1 MPDETIIL
9 PIGFY
14 LSLALC
20 GVGMVVAFTQLKRG
34 IGLPI
39 MTVLATV
46 IAWYFVDAV
55 YNDYNRYTLN
65 IGADMLDLAWGQ
77 VGIFVIAFLFFANFF
92 HRWINKNLLREE
104 SYFMRLM
111 NKGGVDAPSF
121 QRRMNLSMSM
131 IGVFWILLMAIA
143 MWRTNFDFMGM
154 FFPYISGKA
163 YPWSRGRVG
172 AGFDAI
178 ISLYGY
184 VHVLLVSASGV
195 IWALSKNKRTRTTAA
210 IIFLLSAP
218 WFLLDRVRNL
228 MLATI
233 LPGLLAW
240 VFVRFRGGFFLRVA
254 LLVGAFLVV
263 DGWMRFV
270 IQVRTEANVAHAFQQ
285 VGLTGVTASIQGKE
299 IKHAGLNMFEE
310 LGWMNK
316 FIEHG
321 TFTPNWG
328 SRYFAELV
336 NPIPRVIWRD
346 KPMIGIDYAIARG
359 QKFGEAGD
367 RGTAGVG
374 ATISTGMI
382 GQGVVNFGRF
392 FGPIAAALLMG
403 IWAALLARQ
412 DLMGDRTGRLL
423 LFFFGIVLTFNLGR
437 DITLIT
443 LYPFV
448 FGIIM
453 MRVWVR
459 IKGES

>member
-1 MPDETIIL
+1 MPNETIVL

-14 LSLALC
+14 ISLALC
-20 GVGMVVAFTQLKRG
+20 GVGMAVAVTQLKQA

-39 MTVLATV
+39 ITVLATV

-55 YNDYNRYTLN
+55 YNDYNQYTLN

-77 VGIFVIAFLFFANFF
+77 VGLFIISFLFFANFF

-104 SYFMRLM
+104 SYFMRLT

-121 QRRMNLSMSM
+121 QRRMDLSMRM
-131 IGVFWILLMAIA
+131 LGAFWILLMAIA

-172 AGFDAI
+172 AGFDAV

-184 VHVLLVSASGV
+184 LHVLLVSGSGV
-195 IWALSKNKRTRTTAA
+195 IWALSKNKRTRMTAA
-210 IIFLLSAP
+210 LVFLLSAP

-240 VFVRFRGGFFLRVA
+240 VFVRFRGGLFLRVA

-270 IQVRTEANVAHAFQQ
+270 IQIRSETNVAYAFQQ
-285 VGLTGVTASIQGKE
+285 VGLTGVKEAIQGKE

-316 FIEHG
+316 FIEYG

-359 QKFGEAGD
+359 QKFGESGD
-367 RGTAGVG
+367 RGSAGVG

-423 LFFFGIVLTFNLGR
+423 LYFFGIVLTFNLGR

-453 MRVWVR
+453 MRIWVKV
-459 IKGES
+459 KGE